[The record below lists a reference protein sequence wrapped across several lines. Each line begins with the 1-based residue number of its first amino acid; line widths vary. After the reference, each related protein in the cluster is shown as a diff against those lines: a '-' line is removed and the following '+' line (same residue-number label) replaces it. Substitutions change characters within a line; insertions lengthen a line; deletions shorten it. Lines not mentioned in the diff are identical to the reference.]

1 MNLPASAIGSLA
13 ELQPGQIVL
22 PRFVVQ
28 HPPGLFVKPALL
40 VKPDEFPEFVDRV
53 FAGGLYFRDLV
64 YPTLLS
70 LLYDDTFRQR
80 ATADEEVFL
89 AADIVVFRP
98 ERQALYKALR
108 FEAQQAEYLFQP
120 VFIDEPDE
128 QGRGGEK
135 QTFLEVDEFIASA
148 WVNGIRFGIDL
159 AALQKGIAAE
169 KAVRLV
175 VAQPQPF
182 VPGQDAEL
190 KELAPGLHRNN
201 APRRL
206 SGGKLD
212 LRSFET
218 CYPQVT
224 AELRL
229 AKKVPMTPGIDGRDI
244 LGQPLPAPA
253 PKDFALSSI
262 AGSGT
267 RVSIEPDGEYLLAC
281 AAGFLVTDTKTHQ
294 FSVSEKIVS
303 HEGVSARTTGDL
315 SLNVENYEQHGEIQE
330 KRIVHCR
337 SITAYG
343 AVCGEIVSTG
353 GLVLL
358 KSNLVG
364 GSASNAAGDIVVEGI
379 ASGATL
385 TALAGTVKLRQA
397 DNCLIRAQQ
406 VSIEK
411 AINCDIVAEQVT
423 IDLAEGCAIAG
434 QSITVRL
441 ARSRRELDNVVLV
454 CLPDLS
460 AYRTR
465 IGALQ
470 NKQAELTQA
479 LTALRTKLATLRN
492 EKEVANYLRLAG
504 QLRRNE
510 RVLTAEQ
517 EPGWQRLAAKMA
529 PVLRGMAALN
539 ERIKLHENETLELTS
554 QIAEVSRQSEAACL
568 GIHCTVEQSQ
578 GDTRIDSYLPS
589 AAQEALQTLSAK
601 ELKVRL
607 RRSDAAT
614 QRLFA
619 GSGQNF
625 TWTYRPPISEG

>member
-1 MNLPASAIGSLA
+1 MSAPASAIGSLA

-22 PRFVVQ
+22 PRFVIQ

-40 VKPDEFPEFVDRV
+40 VTSNEFPEFVDRV
-53 FAGGLYFRDLV
+53 FGGGLYFRDLV
-64 YPTLLS
+64 YTALLS
-70 LLYDDTFRQR
+70 LLYDDALRLR
-80 ATADEEVFL
+80 ATADEEIFL
-89 AADIVVFRP
+89 AADIVAFRA

-108 FEAQQAEYLFQP
+108 FEGQQAVYMFQP
-120 VFIDEPDE
+120 VFIDEVDD
-128 QGRGGEK
+128 RGSSGEK
-135 QTFLEVDEFIASA
+135 RTFLEIDEFIASA
-148 WVNGIRFGIDL
+148 WKNGLRFGIDL
-159 AALQKGIAAE
+159 AALQTGISAE

-175 VAQPQPF
+175 VAKPLPF
-182 VPGQDAEL
+182 VVGQDAEL

-218 CYPQVT
+218 CYPQVS

-229 AKKVPMTPGIDGRDI
+229 AKKILLTPGTDGRDI
-244 LGQPLPAPA
+244 LGQPLPAPI
-253 PKDFALSSI
+253 PKDFELASI
-262 AGSGT
+262 AGPGT
-267 RVSIEPDGEYLLAC
+267 RISVEPDGEYLLAC
-281 AAGFLVTDTKTHQ
+281 GAGFLAIDTKTHQ

-315 SLNVENYEQHGEIQE
+315 SLNVEDYEQHGEIQE
-330 KRIVHCR
+330 KRVVHCR
-337 SITAYG
+337 NITAHG
-343 AVCGEIVSTG
+343 AVCGEIISAG
-353 GLVLL
+353 GLVCL

-364 GSASNAAGDIVVEGI
+364 GSASNAAGDIVVEGV

-385 TALAGTVKLRQA
+385 TAGTGTVKLRQA
-397 DNCLIRAQQ
+397 DNCLIRAQR
-406 VSIEK
+406 VTIER
-411 AINCDIVAEQVT
+411 AVNCDIVAEQVI

-434 QSITVRL
+434 KSITVRL
-441 ARSRRELDNVVLV
+441 ARPWRDLDNALLV

-460 AYRTR
+460 AYRAR
-465 IGALQ
+465 ITALQ
-470 NKQAELTQA
+470 TKQAELTET
-479 LTALRTKLATLRN
+479 LTIHRTRLAALRN

-529 PVLRGMAALN
+529 PALRTMAALN
-539 ERIKLHENETLELTS
+539 ERIKQHEIEAQQLTS
-554 QIAEVSRQSEAACL
+554 QVAEVWRQSEAACQ
-568 GIHCTVEQSQ
+568 GISCTVEQNE
-578 GDTRIDSYLPS
+578 GDTRIDSYLPG
-589 AAQEALQTLSAK
+589 AGQETLQTLSAK

-607 RRSDAAT
+607 RRRDETT

-619 GSGQNF
+619 GSGQPF
-625 TWTYRPPISEG
+625 TWSYRPPMPES

>member
-1 MNLPASAIGSLA
+1 
-13 ELQPGQIVL
+13 
-22 PRFVVQ
+22 
-28 HPPGLFVKPALL
+28 
-40 VKPDEFPEFVDRV
+40 
-53 FAGGLYFRDLV
+53 
-64 YPTLLS
+64 
-70 LLYDDTFRQR
+70 
-80 ATADEEVFL
+80 
-89 AADIVVFRP
+89 
-98 ERQALYKALR
+98 
-108 FEAQQAEYLFQP
+108 
-120 VFIDEPDE
+120 
-128 QGRGGEK
+128 
-135 QTFLEVDEFIASA
+135 
-148 WVNGIRFGIDL
+148 
-159 AALQKGIAAE
+159 
-169 KAVRLV
+169 
-175 VAQPQPF
+175 
-182 VPGQDAEL
+182 
-190 KELAPGLHRNN
+190 
-201 APRRL
+201 
-206 SGGKLD
+206 
-212 LRSFET
+212 
-218 CYPQVT
+218 
-224 AELRL
+224 
-229 AKKVPMTPGIDGRDI
+229 
-244 LGQPLPAPA
+244 
-253 PKDFALSSI
+253 
-262 AGSGT
+262 
-267 RVSIEPDGEYLLAC
+267 C